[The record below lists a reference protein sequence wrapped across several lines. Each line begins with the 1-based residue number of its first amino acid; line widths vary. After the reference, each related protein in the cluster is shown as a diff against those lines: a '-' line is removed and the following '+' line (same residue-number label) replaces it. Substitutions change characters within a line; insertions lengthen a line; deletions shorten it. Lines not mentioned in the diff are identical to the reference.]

1 MHEDLITGLT
11 RQVKEEVI
19 ENYLTERHLVGL
31 QLEEFEQ
38 KTAETL
44 LRAEKTGKRLSR
56 MAFLVVHPEM
66 QTKLSSLLHIQ
77 PDSFW
82 GECMKKE
89 FARGVRIIRVKA
101 LTDKSKYRKLLVEAY
116 CRLCQWMEKYR
127 KAYEELLSE
136 CRAVNLNIN
145 AFQKNFDVLALL
157 AFLRNLDTMELER
170 KHFLGDNF
178 TADELSSIDQ
188 KLYIKQ
194 INFESLQMPAPLDLP
209 KAERIE
215 PALADLAAE
224 VYRRHQQNIKG
235 LMLH

>member
-1 MHEDLITGLT
+1 MHEDLITSLT

-19 ENYLTERHLVGL
+19 ENYLTERRLVGL

-44 LRAEKTGKRLSR
+44 LRAERTGKRLSR

-66 QTKLSSLLHIQ
+66 QAKLSSLLHIL

-82 GECMKKE
+82 DECMKRE
-89 FARGVRIIRVKA
+89 FARGVRFIRVMA

-116 CRLCQWMEKYR
+116 CRLYQWMEKYR

-136 CRAVNLNIN
+136 CKAVNLNIS
-145 AFQKNFDVLALL
+145 AFQKNFDVLTLL

-170 KHFLGDNF
+170 KHFLGENF
-178 TADELSSIDQ
+178 TADELSSLDQ

-194 INFESLQMPAPLDLP
+194 INFEGLNVPAPLDLP
-209 KAERIE
+209 KMERLE

-224 VYRRHQQNIKG
+224 VYRRHQRNVRG